1 MCGILAILGN
11 KSSNDFDERREHF
24 LKLSKQIRH
33 RGPDWNGIYL
43 NAKKNVLITHE
54 RLSIIGINSGTQP
67 IVSRD
72 NKYVLSVNGEIYN
85 YKSLYSSIVHGKYRP
100 MTNSDCEVII
110 PVYDDFENQTPKML
124 DGIFTFILYDNSL
137 DEVLIA
143 RDPIGIIPLYYG
155 LTEAGEI
162 MFASEAKCLIKDCE
176 FITTFPP
183 GYYLKLRDLNN
194 FTETDYSVL
203 RSYKVQ
209 NNSINTHRVRFEKY
223 YTPVYESLTYDTN
236 TDVDEIVSNLNCLLT
251 RSVEKRLMTDVPY
264 AVLLS
269 GGLDSSLVASITS
282 RISASRGEKLHS
294 FSVGLKGAP
303 DLLAA
308 RKVAKFLGTIHHE
321 IIFTVQDG
329 LDCIRDLIWHLETYD
344 TTTIRASTPMY
355 LLSRKIKAYGI
366 KMVLSGEGADEILGG
381 YLYFHNAPSNQQFH
395 EECVDR
401 VQKLHHFDCLRAN
414 KSTMAWGVEAR
425 VPFLDQ
431 EFIEYAISI
440 SPELKLKDNI
450 EKWILREAF
459 NDTES
464 PYLPQDILWRQ
475 KEQFSDGVGYSWIDG
490 LKNMTEASISDEE
503 FSEFREQMGVKSKE
517 EMYYKKIY
525 NELFPENIGIKRW
538 IPRTDWDGVG
548 YDPSGRAQGVHNNK
562 Y

>member
-11 KSSNDFDERREHF
+11 ESSESFSERRNHF
-24 LKLSKQIRH
+24 LKLSKKIRH
-33 RGPDWNGIYL
+33 RGPDWNGTYL
-43 NAKKNVLITHE
+43 NNEKNILITHE

-67 IVSRD
+67 IVSKDKR
-72 NKYVLSVNGEIYN
+72 YVLSVNGEIYN

-100 MTNSDCEVII
+100 ATNSDCEVII
-110 PVYDDFENQTPKML
+110 PVYDDFEDLTPKML
-124 DGIFTFILYDNSL
+124 DGIFSFVLYDNKL

-155 LTEAGEI
+155 LTKNGEI
-162 MFASEAKCLIKDCE
+162 MFASEAKCLINDCD
-176 FITTFPP
+176 FITVFPP
-183 GYYLKLRDLNN
+183 GHLLKIRDINN
-194 FTETDYSVL
+194 LSNADYDVLKEYCLLDNPISTCRVKFT
-203 RSYKVQ
+203 
-209 NNSINTHRVRFEKY
+209 KY
-223 YTPVYESLTYDTN
+223 YSPVYENLTYDTN
-236 TDVDEIVSNLNCLLT
+236 TDVDEIAGNVNTLLT
-251 RSVEKRLMTDVPY
+251 SAVEKRLMTDVPY

-381 YLYFHNAPSNQQFH
+381 YLYFHNAPSNQEFH
-395 EECVDR
+395 EECVSR
-401 VQKLHHFDCLRAN
+401 VKNLHHFDCLRAN

-431 EFIEYAISI
+431 EFIEYAIAVA
-440 SPELKLKDNI
+440 PELKLKNKM

-459 NDTES
+459 NDTEN
-464 PYLPQDILWRQ
+464 PYLPREILWRQ

-490 LKNMTEASISDEE
+490 LKRMTENAISDED
-503 FSEFREQMGVKSKE
+503 FNNHKDLMGVKSKE

-538 IPRTDWDGVG
+538 IPRTDWNGVG

>member
-1 MCGILAILGN
+1 MCGILALFGN
-11 KSSNDFDERREHF
+11 NESSDFNERREHF
-24 LKLSKQIRH
+24 LKLSKLIRH

-43 NAKKNVLITHE
+43 NPGKQVLITHE
-54 RLSIIGINSGTQP
+54 RLSIVGIDSGTQP
-67 IVSRD
+67 IVSKDKR
-72 NKYVLSVNGEIYN
+72 YVLSVNGEIYN
-85 YKSLYSSIVHGKYRP
+85 YKSLYSSIIHGKYTP
-100 MTNSDCEVII
+100 QTMSDCEVII
-110 PVYDDFENQTPKML
+110 PLFDDFNVSTPKML
-124 DGIFTFILYDNSL
+124 DGIFAFVLYDNL
-137 DEVLIA
+137 RNEIFVA

-155 LTEAGEI
+155 ITKNNEI
-162 MFASEAKCLIKDCE
+162 MFASEAKCLTEDCE

-183 GYYLKLRDLNN
+183 GNYLRILNKEDLSDGDISILKSKVGWASNVQFGQYYLPKYN
-194 FTETDYSVL
+194 FSDFNEIQDIDDITTNV
-203 RSYKVQ
+203 R
-209 NNSINTHRVRFEKY
+209 NTLI
-223 YTPVYESLTYDTN
+223 SA
-236 TDVDEIVSNLNCLLT
+236 
-251 RSVEKRLMTDVPY
+251 VEKRLMTDVPY

-269 GGLDSSLVASITS
+269 GGLDSSLVASITN
-282 RISASRGEKLHS
+282 RICNKKGEKLHS
-294 FSVGLKGAP
+294 FSIGLKGAP

-381 YLYFHNAPSNQQFH
+381 YLYFHNAPGNEEFH
-395 EECVDR
+395 KECVDR
-401 VQKLHHFDCLRAN
+401 VKNLHHFDCLRAN

-431 EFIEYAISI
+431 EFIETAIAVH
-440 SPELKLKDNI
+440 PELKLKDSV

-459 NDTES
+459 NDENE
-464 PYLPQDILWRQ
+464 PYLPKDILWRQ

-490 LKNMTEASISDEE
+490 LKEMTENAITDEDFE
-503 FSEFREQMGVKSKE
+503 ENKDALGVKSKE
-517 EMYYKKIY
+517 ELYYKRIY
-525 NELFPENIGIKRW
+525 NELFPEDIGIKRW
-538 IPRTDWDGVG
+538 VPRTDWDGVG
-548 YDPSGRAQGVHNNK
+548 YDPSGRAQGVHENK